1 MTRVALVQEGS
12 RFPAGSRSL
21 LLQLAARGVAYQ
33 QGGLTM
39 DERMLVERGY
49 RGYRGGGIHMLAAT
63 STLAA
68 GVNLPAQRVV
78 FK

>member
-21 LLQLAARGVAYQ
+21 LLQVAARGVAYQ
-33 QGGLTM
+33 HGGLTM

-49 RGYRGGGIHMLAAT
+49 RGGAIHMLAAT

-68 GVNLPAQRVV
+68 GVSLPAQRVV